1 MPTRSKGTLKELFYL
16 EMKIPSSFM
25 LWLLKD
31 TGKMLLVKY
40 LMKMV
45 GWFLITLRKVP
56 SFTKNSKGDLLYLL
70 ISLCNSICK
79 TLSQPCHDLEALCD
93 PFSIEEIDAFIL
105 DLPNDKSPGPDGFNN
120 LFFKKAWPIIKYDV
134 YRLCN
139 DFYWHQADIKSINSS
154 YITLVPKKD
163 NPKTVNDFRPISL
176 LNSSPKILA
185 NRLQRKILQ
194 VIHENQY
201 GFIKGRTIQDC
212 LG

>member
-1 MPTRSKGTLKELFYL
+1 
-16 EMKIPSSFM
+16 M

-31 TGKMLLVKY
+31 TRKMLLVKY

-45 GWFLITLRKVP
+45 GWFLITVRKVP

-93 PFSIEEIDAFIL
+93 PFSTEEIDAIIL

-139 DFYWHQADIKSINSS
+139 DFY
-154 YITLVPKKD
+154 
-163 NPKTVNDFRPISL
+163 
-176 LNSSPKILA
+176 
-185 NRLQRKILQ
+185 
-194 VIHENQY
+194 
-201 GFIKGRTIQDC
+201 
-212 LG
+212 

>member
-1 MPTRSKGTLKELFYL
+1 MATERYQKNVISQILDENGRMVSDHTEKSALFYQ
-16 EMKIPSSFM
+16 KF
-25 LWLLKD
+25 KRR
-31 TGKMLLVKY
+31 
-40 LMKMV
+40 
-45 GWFLITLRKVP
+45 FA
-56 SFTKNSKGDLLYLL
+56 
-70 ISLCNSICK
+70 ISVDISVQFNCK

-176 LNSSPKILA
+176 LNSFPKILAKILA

-194 VIHENQY
+194 LIHENQY